1 MPLFYFHVGDDD
13 GSDGDDGI
21 EFRSIEAAYL
31 DAYHAAIDMWAEAR
45 HQGRDPGFDR
55 FIIKDAQGQVVLELP
70 FVGVLGS
77 NTAS

>member
-1 MPLFYFHVGDDD
+1 
-13 GSDGDDGI
+13 
-21 EFRSIEAAYL
+21 
-31 DAYHAAIDMWAEAR
+31 MWAEAR

-70 FVGVLGS
+70 FVEVLGS